1 VDAGAGSTLTL
12 GNDGSQEAG
21 VLHPIRYH
29 AGHSKIKLVKRE
41 FNPGDSIIAANDLI
55 RNLTVVLRILPN
67 GPPAVQGFVVGIFQK
82 ESFRAPSNTSNAVQK
97 VGDDWAPAVE
107 VLNGVFSFTA
117 ESADGE
123 VGKGVDSLTGSD
135 PFFKFRTERSASG
148 LNADPFDRS
157 AAEKKRTR

>member
-1 VDAGAGSTLTL
+1 M
-12 GNDGSQEAG
+12 
-21 VLHPIRYH
+21 
-29 AGHSKIKLVKRE
+29 
-41 FNPGDSIIAANDLI
+41 
-55 RNLTVVLRILPN
+55 
-67 GPPAVQGFVVGIFQK
+67 
-82 ESFRAPSNTSNAVQK
+82 
-97 VGDDWAPAVE
+97 E

-157 AAEKKRTR
+157 AAEKKRAR